1 MTGYY
6 DVVLGL
12 IPVAL
17 LGLTAALTTAG
28 LGLTTAV
35 PIAASVPVALMG
47 HAMFVNAPVDDA
59 DTAREQTAQVAPVN
73 AD

>member
-6 DVVLGL
+6 DLVLGL

-17 LGLTAALTTAG
+17 LGFTGALTVAG
-28 LGLTTAV
+28 LNLTTAV

-47 HAMFVNAPVDDA
+47 HAMFVNGPTDEPAPSTNTNVG
-59 DTAREQTAQVAPVN
+59 PVN

>member
-6 DVVLGL
+6 DLVLGL

-17 LGLTAALTTAG
+17 LGLTAALTAAG

-35 PIAASVPVALMG
+35 PIAASVPVALIG
-47 HAMFVNAPVDDA
+47 HAMFVNAPVS
-59 DTAREQTAQVAPVN
+59 TEPVQSEPVRST
-73 AD
+73 D